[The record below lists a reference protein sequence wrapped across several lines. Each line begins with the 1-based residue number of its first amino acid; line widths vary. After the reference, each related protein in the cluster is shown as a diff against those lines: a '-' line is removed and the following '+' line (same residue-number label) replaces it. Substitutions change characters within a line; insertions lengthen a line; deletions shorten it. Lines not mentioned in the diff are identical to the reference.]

1 MKARR
6 SLNLLVAAAGLVFLS
21 GCATETL
28 SDSAFW
34 SYLPFKSSKGGQGSG
49 GQGGDANPQPAPNAK
64 PAVPSAAQP
73 KPSTAPQ
80 RSTDPNSEDWN
91 EPVTP
96 TKDAGPLLAPPQVK
110 TPGAGSTT
118 QPPVVRD
125 EASAPQPKTPPSG
138 MPVRTDIPTVASKI
152 PGPVPA
158 LPGVEGRSTDQ
169 KNTGIVRLPNP
180 TSGRTEGS
188 TPGVPTFGDPVAP
201 STANRQGGPSPN
213 LPEVTEPSGKGKRA
227 PLRLPELLVNGIGP
241 TTTGKPTVTELPQRS
256 PSPKPSDG
264 LNLPPVVI
272 GEAAVG
278 NAGPGAQRL
287 SKALT
292 NPPERRPAN
301 ATTLSLPSIALD
313 SPAKAARATAEATK
327 LAGQPSPAT
336 GQPKGPALAV
346 PEAPP
351 AKTGANTYTGETTL
365 TGSIGGGPLPTKAAG
380 TANALPPIDPSAT
393 LPLPPIPAPFRLSEW
408 ISNDALHQA
417 WRRQQSERAQ
427 VEPRLRSAEQQ
438 RLRLILDTYLL
449 REKTAEKTE
458 K

>member
-28 SDSAFW
+28 TDSAFW
-34 SYLPFKSSKGGQGSG
+34 SYLPFTSSKGGKGTG
-49 GQGGDANPQPAPNAK
+49 GHAGDVNPQPAPTAK
-64 PAVPSAAQP
+64 PEVPSAAQP
-73 KPSTAPQ
+73 KLSTVPQ

-96 TKDAGPLLAPPQVK
+96 TKDAGPLGSLPQAK

-118 QPPVVRD
+118 QLPVVRD
-125 EASAPQPKTPPSG
+125 EASKPKTTPSG
-138 MPVRTDIPTVASKI
+138 MPVRTDIPTVGSKI
-152 PGPVPA
+152 PGPAPA
-158 LPGVEGRSTDQ
+158 LPRVEASSTDQ
-169 KNTGIVRLPNP
+169 KNNGVIRLPNP
-180 TSGRTEGS
+180 TSGRTEGN
-188 TPGVPTFGDPVAP
+188 TQGVPTLGDPAAP
-201 STANRQGGPSPN
+201 STSNRQGGTPPH
-213 LPEVTEPSGKGKRA
+213 LPEVPEPSGKGKRT

-241 TTTGKPTVTELPQRS
+241 TTIGKPTVAELPKRS

-287 SKALT
+287 PKALT
-292 NPPERRPAN
+292 NAPERRSAN
-301 ATTLSLPSIALD
+301 ATTLPLPSIALD
-313 SPAKAARATAEATK
+313 SPAKAARAIVEAAK
-327 LAGQPSPAT
+327 LPGQPSPAIV
-336 GQPKGPALAV
+336 QPKAPALAV

-351 AKTGANTYTGETTL
+351 AKSGGGSTL
-365 TGSIGGGPLPTKAAG
+365 TGSIGGGSLPTKTAG
-380 TANALPPIDPSAT
+380 TANALPSIEPSAT

-427 VEPRLRSAEQQ
+427 VEPQLRSAEQQ

-449 REKTAEKTE
+449 REKPAEKAG